1 MDLIVDTS
9 QVSQLAALWAK
20 APDITRE
27 EMLRAVTEAD
37 LMVQAKLMEDLP
49 RGAGGRHGAG
59 LVGSVHREEMALAD
73 RVIGMTATDKA
84 YANYV
89 EAGTR
94 PHKPPIQP
102 LQDWVQAV
110 IGLDEDE
117 ALGMA
122 FAIRNTIAKKGTHK
136 QPVWQDTYR
145 ELLPKIQRAI
155 AAGMQRVQARLE
167 ANPA

>member
-1 MDLIVDTS
+1 MDLVIDTS
-9 QVSQLAALWAK
+9 QVSQLAELWAK

-27 EMLRAVTEAD
+27 EMLRAVTDAD

-59 LVGSVHREEMALAD
+59 LAGSIHRDELALAD
-73 RVIGMTATDKA
+73 RVIGMTATDKP

-89 EAGTR
+89 EAGTS

-102 LQDWVQAV
+102 LEDWVHAV
-110 IGLDEDE
+110 IGLSGDE
-117 ALGMA
+117 AKGMA

-145 ELLPKIQRAI
+145 ELLPKIQGAVT
-155 AAGMQRVQARLE
+155 AGMARVRARLDG
-167 ANPA
+167 AAA